1 MVFENTY
8 KIDKSLVRLILKRK
22 NAQIT
27 IKIEKGNI
35 TTDLSDIEKTV
46 EGYYEQF
53 YGSTFENLDE
63 MNTFLEQ

>member
-1 MVFENTY
+1 MVLENTY

-22 NAQIT
+22 KAQIT
-27 IKIEKGNI
+27 NIKIEKGNI

-63 MNTFLEQ
+63 MNTFL

>member
-27 IKIEKGNI
+27 VKIEKGNI